1 MKRRSM
7 VMAAA
12 LLLTLAACTVG
23 WAQSE
28 TPAPEYTIGETAGPA
43 HGAGSGPAYLS
54 VVELLG
60 KLLVAVLVA
69 WGLVQA
75 VRWWQ
80 DRHGATHGTGAGG
93 RLLRIE
99 ESLSLGADGRLYL
112 VEVDGRRLLLG
123 GSEGAVVQIADLS
136 DGPSRPSIYRSIKH
150 RADGGADELTI
161 AHRPISTE
169 PVRPD
174 LVETGET
181 ESWEQRRNRLLR
193 ELQEQ

>member
-1 MKRRSM
+1 MTA
-7 VMAAA
+7 V
-12 LLLTLAACTVG
+12 LLVALAACATG

-28 TPAPEYTIGETAGPA
+28 APATEYTIGGPA
-43 HGAGSGPAYLS
+43 EPAHTAGSGPAYLS

-60 KLLVAVLVA
+60 KLVVAVLVA

-80 DRHGATHGTGAGG
+80 DRRGNAHGAGPGG
-93 RLLRIE
+93 RLLCIE

-123 GSEGAVVQIADLS
+123 TGEGMVAQIADIS
-136 DGPSRPSIYRSIKH
+136 EAPPRPSLYRSIKR
-150 RADGGADELTI
+150 RADGGSDELTI
-161 AHRPISTE
+161 AHRPVSTE

-174 LVETGET
+174 LVETDEG
-181 ESWEQRRNRLLR
+181 ESWEQRRSRLLR